1 MSTTPERL
9 EALRRFAAHWLADD
23 LVKPERASA
32 DASFRSYWRVA
43 SRGRSFVVMDAP
55 PGKEDLGPW
64 LDVDRRLRA
73 ALLHAPEVLASDTTQ
88 GFVLMSDLGTRTY
101 LPELTEASVDKLYG
115 DAFDALLA
123 MQTRVD
129 ATGLPGYDE
138 PRLMAE
144 LELFPEW
151 FLKRHLGVV
160 PECEEWDIVEGAFRA
175 LINSALEQ
183 PRRFVHRDYHSR
195 NLMIVEG
202 RNPGIIDFQDAV
214 LGPVTYDLVSLL
226 RDCYI
231 AWPAERVQPWSNRH
245 RDRLVDAGVLNYGE
259 LRWKRWFDWMGLQR
273 HLKVLGIFCRLWYRD
288 GKRAYLDDLPL
299 VLKYTLDVAG
309 RYKELA
315 PFAAWLR
322 SKVGDRDVRQPAATA
337 SDQAAPLV
345 GAASAATGIASSEA
359 ASQRAH
365 PLPDRSPLEGERK

>member
-9 EALRRFAAHWLADD
+9 EALRRFAAQWLADD

-73 ALLHAPEVLASDTTQ
+73 ASLNAPEVLASDTTQ

-101 LPELTEASVDKLYG
+101 LPELAEASVDRLYG

-151 FLKRHLGVV
+151 FLKRHLDVV
-160 PECEEWDIVEGAFRA
+160 PDCDEWDIVEGAFRA

-231 AWPAERVQPWSNRH
+231 AWPAERVQAWSNRH
-245 RDRLVDAGVLNYGE
+245 RDRLVDAGVLNFGE

-288 GKRAYLDDLPL
+288 GKRGYLDDLPL

-309 RYKELA
+309 RYKDLA
-315 PFAAWLR
+315 PFADWLR
-322 SKVGDRDVRQPAATA
+322 AKVGDRDVRQAFGVPDSTAAAADPTA
-337 SDQAAPLV
+337 SPV
-345 GAASAATGIASSEA
+345 GADSAATGAS
-359 ASQRAH
+359 R
-365 PLPDRSPLEGERK
+365 G